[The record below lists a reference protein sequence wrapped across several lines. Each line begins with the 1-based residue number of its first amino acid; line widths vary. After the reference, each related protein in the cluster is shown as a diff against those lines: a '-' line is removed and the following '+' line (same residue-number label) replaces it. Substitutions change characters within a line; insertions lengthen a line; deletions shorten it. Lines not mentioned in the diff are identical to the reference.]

1 MLKGILVGN
10 LGADAEVKSS
20 NGKSFVSFKV
30 ADSRTW
36 EDAQG
41 VKHEETTWVSC
52 AMNGDGGKVLPYLKK
67 GVKVMCVGRESF
79 DVYSSPKDRRMKAGV
94 NMFVESVELVG
105 GQSDDVPRHL
115 YTSDGVMLDVFKA
128 YPDIQ
133 KKEKFTQL
141 QSERGDLFSVD
152 PNGFLMR
159 ITSAPADSGQQEQNT
174 LADSGQ
180 QEQNTP
186 TDSGR
191 QKQKK

>member
-10 LGADAEVKSS
+10 LGADAEVKTS

-36 EDAQG
+36 DDAQG

-52 AMNGDGGKVLPYLKK
+52 AMNGDGGKILPYLKK
-67 GVKVMCVGRESF
+67 GAKVMCVGRESF

-105 GQSDDVPRHL
+105 GQSDDVPRRL
-115 YTSDGVMLDVFKA
+115 YTQDGVMLDVYKA
-128 YPDIQ
+128 YYIHPEIQ
-133 KKEKFTQL
+133 KKEKFKQL

-152 PNGFLMR
+152 KNGFLTR
-159 ITSAPADSGQQEQNT
+159 LATSPDDSGQQESN
-174 LADSGQ
+174 S
-180 QEQNTP
+180 
-186 TDSGR
+186 
-191 QKQKK
+191 

>member
-10 LGADAEVKSS
+10 LGADAEVKAS

-30 ADSRTW
+30 ADSRSW

-52 AMNGDGGKVLPYLKK
+52 AMNGDGGKILPYLKK

-105 GQSDDVPRHL
+105 GQSDDVPRRL
-115 YTSDGVMLDVFKA
+115 FTQDGVMLDVFKA
-128 YPDIQ
+128 YYIHPDIQ
-133 KKEKFTQL
+133 KQEKYTQL
-141 QSERGDLFSVD
+141 QSERGDIFSVD
-152 PNGFLMR
+152 PNGFLTR
-159 ITSAPADSGQQEQNT
+159 LVTSPYETAQTESN
-174 LADSGQ
+174 S
-180 QEQNTP
+180 
-186 TDSGR
+186 
-191 QKQKK
+191 